1 MTSKNIILEPVG
13 RNTAPAIALA
23 ALLMSKSDKSADDLM
38 LVLAADHVIHD
49 EEKFCNAVRSA
60 IPYAADGKLVTFGII
75 PDKAETGYGYIHRGQ
90 YINQEDSDAFIVSSF
105 VEKPNH
111 ETATKYL
118 ASGEYYWNSGMFL
131 FSANRY
137 IEELKQFRPD
147 ILSACEKQLLQRTL
161 TLILC
166 V

>member
-1 MTSKNIILEPVG
+1 

-90 YINQEDSDAFIVSSF
+90 YINQEYSDALIVSSCD
-105 VEKPNH
+105 E
-111 ETATKYL
+111 
-118 ASGEYYWNSGMFL
+118 
-131 FSANRY
+131 
-137 IEELKQFRPD
+137 
-147 ILSACEKQLLQRTL
+147 
-161 TLILC
+161 
-166 V
+166 